1 MLNYMDRFSRNPLV
15 CNGHTVIK
23 GTRVPIRTVLANL
36 ADGESF
42 EQILKSYP
50 SLKEE
55 DIKAVVAF
63 AAVSAEEDL
72 PLVAMPGAR

>member
-15 CNGHTVIK
+15 CNGLTVVK

-72 PLVAMPGAR
+72 PLASMPGAR